1 MWYGYDGFE
10 NTLDWLVFTLE
21 TFVGSNKK
29 ILIKPHPNFYNS
41 SLGQHS
47 HMDNKIY
54 NVILNKYKVYKNF
67 YFLKNPIHNY
77 KLLKKLNKNCVA
89 ISKFGSVI
97 LETAYLNFKSIS
109 SLNNFYD
116 KKFEISNM
124 WGNKE
129 DYLKLLKKDYFE
141 LNKPN
146 KDDLYKLIYSLFN
159 VYYSCYNLNNFYA
172 NVLQRS
178 LKTTENTFENLA
190 LDKIKY
196 VNFSNYK
203 SIIKR
208 LSNKIWEV
216 KY

>member
-1 MWYGYDGFE
+1 
-10 NTLDWLVFTLE
+10 
-21 TFVGSNKK
+21 
-29 ILIKPHPNFYNS
+29 
-41 SLGQHS
+41 
-47 HMDNKIY
+47 
-54 NVILNKYKVYKNF
+54 
-67 YFLKNPIHNY
+67 
-77 KLLKKLNKNCVA
+77 
-89 ISKFGSVI
+89 
-97 LETAYLNFKSIS
+97 
-109 SLNNFYD
+109 
-116 KKFEISNM
+116 M